1 VRALLYLVTTSAK
14 NRWRAAML
22 RTRRPRYAIALV
34 VGILYIW
41 AFLLRPMGRGPA
53 MPGLVSQPTEMIVTV
68 LAVVTLMGSWIFGSD
83 STPLAF
89 SQAEVSFL
97 FPAPLPRR
105 SLIVYKLFRA
115 QIAVLINALIWVF
128 VLRRGGTAL
137 PPFLRAIALWTLF
150 STLNMHRLGAAL
162 VRSSWREHG
171 SAGLKRNRWAALVFA
186 IVGVALVWS
195 LVEHR
200 DTLSM
205 SEGPGAF
212 FTGLG
217 TAFASAPASWAL
229 FPFHLVVAPTF
240 AQSAAEWAHTIVPAL
255 VVVAAHAWWVLRADT
270 AFEDAAIEA
279 SAERARR
286 LEAMRSRRALGVAAL
301 PRQAKSTLALASV
314 GHPALAVIWK
324 NMLCLRRTAQLRV
337 FIGPLVMAIILGGA
351 FSTDGDVRAIVATS
365 ALIFAGMLLIFG
377 GRMIR
382 NDMRQDMQH
391 LALLKVLPLASTE
404 LMLAEVA
411 SSALP
416 MAVLQLSLLI
426 VAFVAA
432 ALTNYPLIDAS
443 VRLGCIVAAPV
454 AVLAL
459 NLALMTIQNGTAV
472 LFPAWVR
479 LGPTIATG
487 VEALGQNVLAT
498 AANLLSLAIGLVIP
512 AIVAFLVVHAS
523 GGPSA
528 LPLALALLAA
538 SMVLAVETMGAL
550 QVLGRVFA
558 KAEPG

>member
-1 VRALLYLVTTSAK
+1 MTSAK

-22 RTRRPRYAIALV
+22 RTRRPRYAAALV
-34 VGILYIW
+34 VGILYLW

-68 LAVVTLMGSWIFGSD
+68 LAVLTLMGSWVFGSD

-97 FPAPLPRR
+97 FPAPLTRR
-105 SLIVYKLFRA
+105 SLIGYKLFRA

-137 PPFLRAIALWTLF
+137 PPLLRAVSLWALF

-171 SAGLKRNRWAALVFA
+171 GAGLKRNRWAALVFA
-186 IVGVALVWS
+186 VVGVALVWS

-200 DTLSM
+200 DSLAM
-205 SEGPGAF
+205 SEGPGPF
-212 FTGLG
+212 FRGLG
-217 TAFASAPASWAL
+217 SAFASAPASWAL

-240 AQSAAEWAHTIVPAL
+240 AESAAEWRHVIVPAL
-255 VVVAAHAWWVLRADT
+255 VVLAGHAWWVLRADT

-286 LEAMRSRRALGVAAL
+286 LEAMRNRRVLGAAAP
-301 PRQAKSTLALASV
+301 PRRVTSTLALASV
-314 GHPALAVIWK
+314 GHPALAIIWK

-337 FIGPLVMAIILGGA
+337 FIGPLAMAVILGGA
-351 FSTDGDVRAIVATS
+351 FSAEGDVRAIIATS
-365 ALIFAGMLLIFG
+365 ALILAGMLLVFG

-391 LALLKVLPLASTE
+391 LALLKVLPIASTE

-416 MAVLQLSLLI
+416 MAALQLSLLI

-432 ALTNYPLIDAS
+432 ALTNYALIDEG
-443 VRLGCIVAAPV
+443 VRLGCMLAAPV

-479 LGPTIATG
+479 LGPTVATG

-498 AANLLSLAIGLVIP
+498 AANLVSLAIGLVIP
-512 AIVAFLVVHAS
+512 SIVGFLIVRAS
-523 GGPSA
+523 GGPSV
-528 LPLALALLAA
+528 LALAIALVAASALLAA
-538 SMVLAVETMGAL
+538 ETIGAL
-550 QVLGRVFA
+550 KVLGRAFA